1 MEEKNPRC
9 TRSWLILPVSPM
21 TVTVGPTACRVP
33 GGPDGVKI
41 VHLQRTPTYG
51 LGIKITEHAEPGCKG
66 CVIKAIN
73 NPALEQAGVLRVGQK
88 ICTVNGTRVDTMT
101 LVQLTDMFKSLG
113 SAQVGVVATDY
124 MPPRITGTLKKK
136 VNLFIAPIDIP
147 AFNELDICATK
158 RTAIDAAYRGK
169 QFNRYLDILPNPSTA
184 VPLKEIPMDPASTY
198 INANY
203 VRGHGVAQTPARHA
217 GGHVPRNTYI
227 AAQGPLPSTVASFI
241 RMIWEND
248 VKFIVQTTNFIENKK
263 RKCERYFPSV
273 IGAAGTR
280 EFDSISVTL
289 TGTELRKGYKYSRLL
304 FQKGSNKRN
313 VEHFWFISWPD
324 HGVPTDRLGRMYPN
338 HVTDML
344 LHVRDRR
351 KVGLVL
357 WRVCLTC
364 VAVSVFAAASP
375 SPACRPHRQIGVSTA
390 PGAVLIRLASPVPRC
405 PLNGCAHR
413 ICAVKRMLPVHPQA
427 VDNYASPLL
436 VHCSAGVGR
445 TGTFIVI
452 DHVIAAIA
460 DKDRVDL
467 IDIIKKC
474 REDRMAIV
482 QHTVQYKFAYQ
493 ACINYAEIV
502 MAASDGDIFAMESP
516 SRKSLSKIDADP
528 IYEATTDTDGT
539 SLFRLRRGATSM
551 KKTKEDKAVF
561 EETPAAEED
570 VPAHE
575 SSSTNVLEDEPWY
588 FGALSRDAMS
598 AILKDSPV
606 GSFGVRVSS
615 QPGCFVLTFQQE
627 DKQGHTK
634 RLQSILIQPC
644 TKPTGGSAF
653 KLDQCSDRLFSSIV
667 ELVNYFI
674 TNAVSYIDDR
684 TGVTH
689 RLFLDNTLE
698 D

>member
-351 KVGLVL
+351 K
-357 WRVCLTC
+357 
-364 VAVSVFAAASP
+364 
-375 SPACRPHRQIGVSTA
+375 
-390 PGAVLIRLASPVPRC
+390 
-405 PLNGCAHR
+405 
-413 ICAVKRMLPVHPQA
+413 A

-502 MAASDGDIFAMESP
+502 MAASDGDTLPWSRRRARCSP
-516 SRKSLSKIDADP
+516 R
-528 IYEATTDTDGT
+528 
-539 SLFRLRRGATSM
+539 SM
-551 KKTKEDKAVF
+551 
-561 EETPAAEED
+561 P
-570 VPAHE
+570 VPATQPQSKTGAYADEHPAVVLSMHLYIE
-575 SSSTNVLEDEPWY
+575 VAVVVVRMHHSTPD
-588 FGALSRDAMS
+588 R
-598 AILKDSPV
+598 IL
-606 GSFGVRVSS
+606 
-615 QPGCFVLTFQQE
+615 
-627 DKQGHTK
+627 
-634 RLQSILIQPC
+634 C
-644 TKPTGGSAF
+644 T
-653 KLDQCSDRLFSSIV
+653 LL
-667 ELVNYFI
+667 
-674 TNAVSYIDDR
+674 
-684 TGVTH
+684 
-689 RLFLDNTLE
+689 
-698 D
+698 

>member
-1 MEEKNPRC
+1 MRRRC
-9 TRSWLILPVSPM
+9 WCTAARGWGAPARSSSSTTSSPPSPTR
-21 TVTVGPTACRVP
+21 TASTSSTSLRNV
-33 GGPDGVKI
+33 
-41 VHLQRTPTYG
+41 R
-51 LGIKITEHAEPGCKG
+51 
-66 CVIKAIN
+66 
-73 NPALEQAGVLRVGQK
+73 VLR
-88 ICTVNGTRVDTMT
+88 
-101 LVQLTDMFKSLG
+101 LT
-113 SAQVGVVATDY
+113 SAHSPV
-124 MPPRITGTLKKK
+124 
-136 VNLFIAPIDIP
+136 
-147 AFNELDICATK
+147 
-158 RTAIDAAYRGK
+158 
-169 QFNRYLDILPNPSTA
+169 
-184 VPLKEIPMDPASTY
+184 
-198 INANY
+198 
-203 VRGHGVAQTPARHA
+203 
-217 GGHVPRNTYI
+217 
-227 AAQGPLPSTVASFI
+227 GPLPRRCTWCPCPCDA
-241 RMIWEND
+241 RG
-248 VKFIVQTTNFIENKK
+248 T
-263 RKCERYFPSV
+263 
-273 IGAAGTR
+273 GAH
-280 EFDSISVTL
+280 
-289 TGTELRKGYKYSRLL
+289 TG
-304 FQKGSNKRN
+304 
-313 VEHFWFISWPD
+313 
-324 HGVPTDRLGRMYPN
+324 
-338 HVTDML
+338 
-344 LHVRDRR
+344 
-351 KVGLVL
+351 
-357 WRVCLTC
+357 
-364 VAVSVFAAASP
+364 
-375 SPACRPHRQIGVSTA
+375 
-390 PGAVLIRLASPVPRC
+390 
-405 PLNGCAHR
+405 
-413 ICAVKRMLPVHPQA
+413 
-427 VDNYASPLL
+427 
-436 VHCSAGVGR
+436 
-445 TGTFIVI
+445 
-452 DHVIAAIA
+452 
-460 DKDRVDL
+460 
-467 IDIIKKC
+467 

>member
-1 MEEKNPRC
+1 MVSKSDFYVGNTARSECETRVKTANHGDFVVRQDSDGQFSLIVNDNLNVTQFKIRHANNQYSFGKTSFRTLDALIDNLRKKAIGSSSGKPIILKNAAFTTGRNASAGAQRATPGRPSADD
-9 TRSWLILPVSPM
+9 RRRLLEQQQAR
-21 TVTVGPTACRVP
+21 GPTMSPPPSAARN

-474 REDRMAIV
+474 
-482 QHTVQYKFAYQ
+482 
-493 ACINYAEIV
+493 AC
-502 MAASDGDIFAMESP
+502 AAPD
-516 SRKSLSKIDADP
+516 
-528 IYEATTDTDGT
+528 
-539 SLFRLRRGATSM
+539 LRTQSCRPPPTPLHLVPMSM
-551 KKTKEDKAVF
+551 
-561 EETPAAEED
+561 
-570 VPAHE
+570 
-575 SSSTNVLEDEPWY
+575 
-588 FGALSRDAMS
+588 
-598 AILKDSPV
+598 
-606 GSFGVRVSS
+606 
-615 QPGCFVLTFQQE
+615 
-627 DKQGHTK
+627 
-634 RLQSILIQPC
+634 
-644 TKPTGGSAF
+644 
-653 KLDQCSDRLFSSIV
+653 
-667 ELVNYFI
+667 
-674 TNAVSYIDDR
+674 
-684 TGVTH
+684 
-689 RLFLDNTLE
+689 
-698 D
+698 